1 MARTTT
7 PSAPEVKPSLRRAHS
22 GASAQPLRKLEISG
36 MTAPAACLAMPSDR
50 AAAVEQTT
58 ASLDQMTTRAGKTG

>member
-1 MARTTT
+1 
-7 PSAPEVKPSLRRAHS
+7 
-22 GASAQPLRKLEISG
+22 

-58 ASLDQMTTRAGKTG
+58 ASLDKMTTRAGKTG